1 MPIYEY
7 LCSVCGARFER
18 LVRELAPTV
27 DPPVCPDCGSAST
40 ERVMSA
46 FARHG
51 APGIDREAAQAE
63 QRKAERL
70 ASITPK
76 EQIDRW
82 RSGRDSKP

>member
-7 LCSVCGARFER
+7 LCSACGARFEV
-18 LVRELAPTV
+18 LVREVAQTV
-27 DPPVCPDCGSAST
+27 DPPACPDCGSDGT

-51 APGIDREAAQAE
+51 GPGIDREAAQAE
-63 QRKAERL
+63 KSKAARL

-82 RSGRDSKP
+82 RSGRDTKT